1 MQIALWRMTIKMVI
15 NLYVYILYTNIILIF
30 NQFVINENSLPY
42 YHFYYI
48 TLSTKAAGM
57 RVDRQSR

>member
-42 YHFYYI
+42 
-48 TLSTKAAGM
+48 
-57 RVDRQSR
+57 